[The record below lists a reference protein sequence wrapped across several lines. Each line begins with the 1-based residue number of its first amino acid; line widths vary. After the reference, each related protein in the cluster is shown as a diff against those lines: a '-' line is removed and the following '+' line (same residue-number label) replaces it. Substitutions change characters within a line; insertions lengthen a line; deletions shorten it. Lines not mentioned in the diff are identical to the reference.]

1 MENRCGL
8 RQKILM
14 PMKSYN
20 MAPFTSY
27 CESVTRSARPAVVFL
42 VMVTSYTEEFPD
54 EGHVNITL
62 PDINFV
68 DISCD
73 WATKQTKLITFLT
86 SSFCIPLNYNNI
98 PQLILLTLF
107 HCIM

>member
-1 MENRCGL
+1 MAFLTMYSGTVIR
-8 RQKILM
+8 I
-14 PMKSYN
+14 N
-20 MAPFTSY
+20 MSF
-27 CESVTRSARPAVVFL
+27 VVFL
-42 VMVTSYTEEFPD
+42 VRSTSYTEEFPD

-62 PDINFV
+62 PDINCV
-68 DISCD
+68 DISFD
-73 WATKQTKLITFLT
+73 WATKQTKLIIFLIFLT